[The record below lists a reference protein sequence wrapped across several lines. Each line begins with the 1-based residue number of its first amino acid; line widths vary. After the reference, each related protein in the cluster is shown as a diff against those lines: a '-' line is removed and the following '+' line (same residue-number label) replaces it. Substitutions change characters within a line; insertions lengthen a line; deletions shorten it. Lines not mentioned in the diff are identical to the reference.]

1 VNLVPKV
8 IAREGE
14 SFQVTLRKF
23 KKSCEKAGLL
33 SDIKKNNYYEKPS
46 VERRRKE
53 KEARRKALK
62 LLRKQNR
69 YNKNF

>member
-1 VNLVPKV
+1 MPKI

-69 YNKNF
+69 FNRNY

>member
-1 VNLVPKV
+1 VPKV

-14 SFQVTLRKF
+14 AFQVTLRKF

-46 VERRRKE
+46 VERRRKD

-69 YNKNF
+69 YNRSY

>member
-1 VNLVPKV
+1 MPKI

-14 SFQVTLRKF
+14 AFQVTLRKF
-23 KKSCEKAGLL
+23 KKACEKASLL

-46 VERRRKE
+46 VERRRKN

-69 YNKNF
+69 YNRSY

>member
-1 VNLVPKV
+1 MPKV
-8 IAREGE
+8 VAREGE

-23 KKSCEKAGLL
+23 KKACEKAGLL

-46 VERRRKE
+46 VKRRREE

-62 LLRKQNR
+62 LLRKQKRFNR
-69 YNKNF
+69 F

>member
-1 VNLVPKV
+1 MPKI
-8 IAREGE
+8 IARDGE

-53 KEARRKALK
+53 KDARRKALK
-62 LLRKQNR
+62 LQRKQNR
-69 YNKNF
+69 MNRSY

>member
-1 VNLVPKV
+1 MPKI

-69 YNKNF
+69 FNRNF

>member
-1 VNLVPKV
+1 VPKV

-14 SFQVTLRKF
+14 PFQVTLRKF

-46 VERRRKE
+46 VARRRE
-53 KEARRKALK
+53 LKEARRKALK
-62 LLRKQNR
+62 LQRKQNR
-69 YNKNF
+69 YNKSY

>member
-1 VNLVPKV
+1 VPKV

-14 SFQVTLRKF
+14 AFQVTLRKF

-46 VERRRKE
+46 VERRRKN

-69 YNKNF
+69 YNRSY

>member
-1 VNLVPKV
+1 VPKI

-46 VERRRKE
+46 VERRRKA

-69 YNKNF
+69 FNKNF

>member
-1 VNLVPKV
+1 VPKI

-33 SDIKKNNYYEKPS
+33 SDIKKNNYYEKPT
-46 VERRRKE
+46 KPLNIHF
-53 KEARRKALK
+53 KAK
-62 LLRKQNR
+62 I
-69 YNKNF
+69 NKNIPKIISKLCTLPP

>member
-1 VNLVPKV
+1 VPKV

-46 VERRRKE
+46 VERRRKL
-53 KEARRKALK
+53 KDARRKALK
-62 LLRKQNR
+62 LQRKQNR
-69 YNKNF
+69 YNKSF

>member
-1 VNLVPKV
+1 MPKV

-14 SFQVTLRKF
+14 AFQVTLRKF

-46 VERRRKE
+46 VERRRKD

-69 YNKNF
+69 FNRSY

>member
-1 VNLVPKV
+1 MPKV
-8 IAREGE
+8 IAKEGE
-14 SFQVTLRKF
+14 AFQITLRRF

-46 VERRRKE
+46 IARRKKE

-62 LLRKQNR
+62 LQRKQKR
-69 YNKNF
+69 ASRSY

>member
-1 VNLVPKV
+1 MPKV

-14 SFQVTLRKF
+14 AFQVTLRKF

-33 SDIKKNNYYEKPS
+33 SDIKKNNYFEKPS
-46 VERRRKE
+46 VERRRKA

-62 LLRKQNR
+62 LLRKQKRFNR
-69 YNKNF
+69 SY

>member
-1 VNLVPKV
+1 MPKV

-46 VERRRKE
+46 VERRRKL
-53 KEARRKALK
+53 KDARRKALK
-62 LLRKQNR
+62 LQRKQNR
-69 YNKNF
+69 YNKSY

>member
-1 VNLVPKV
+1 MPKI

-69 YNKNF
+69 FNKNY

>member
-1 VNLVPKV
+1 MPKI

-69 YNKNF
+69 FNKNF

>member
-1 VNLVPKV
+1 MPKV
-8 IAREGE
+8 VAREGE

-46 VERRRKE
+46 VKRRREE

-62 LLRKQNR
+62 LLRKQRR
-69 YNKNF
+69 YNRM